1 MAIRSSGALG
11 IREILNDIDGDVS
24 SRADLIG
31 LGVIVGASAGVIGGG
46 DNVIMPGDFY
56 GEDISLT
63 ATTISASPT
72 SHAFSNTGGEV
83 TITISSNGIFRLSN
97 VPSWAFV
104 TPTYGASSTTS
115 LIIAAGGNSALGSA
129 ANPSSTIQLLGSSNS
144 VLASITIS
152 QAGNPVTFEW
162 VGGSEVVPFTAGTFS
177 KNVSAAEIFTL
188 GVTSS
193 NTSLATVSIGTA
205 TGTNPKSY
213 PITITHFE
221 NFQSGSD
228 EVCQLTATGTAS
240 AGTITKQISM
250 TQTAYDPIRWLSSS
264 SNLSD
269 DGGTVTASFTGATSV
284 NATSGGHPFTISFYG
299 GTPSWIS
306 SSVTSGTYSP
316 TFKAAAGETAGT
328 TSVVLT
334 FSANTTGATRS
345 TVVLV
350 TDTNSGHI
358 TSLNLTQA
366 AQELSTFDIDSG
378 ESDPHILNLPAKA
391 DLSVGTFTLQ
401 LTANTG
407 YNNDWNIVGYESGTD
422 KNTTGTPPR
431 NYDTSELQHQIS
443 TDSTWTAITT
453 ALTGN
458 GNATINVR
466 NPDGYW
472 SDFDDAME
480 YPYYRFKS
488 ASYPSDYTQTVTIK
502 QPKPPIDFDLT
513 LDADASQYLN
523 ALAGNG
529 DTELVVYCNSN
540 SIGLNVYGVNSTG
553 LTIGA
558 TIALAGNTAN
568 NLFTTTTSYASSNW
582 ITHPN
587 STQTN
592 AGRPY
597 SMTFTITN
605 NNTSTSSIT
614 SQQWVNLYVK
624 GTTQSQSEGQ
634 TSGGYSKIFIEQSS
648 SGGGGTPPGGPSG
661 PPGTPPPGGVGGE
674 E

>member
-162 VGGSEVVPFTAGTFS
+162 VGGSEVRPFTAGTFS

-188 GVTSS
+188 VVTSS

-240 AGTITKQISM
+240 AGTITKQITM
-250 TQTAYDPIRWLSSS
+250 TQTAYDPIRWQSSS

-316 TFKAAAGETAGT
+316 TFKSAAGETAGT

-391 DLSVGTFTLQ
+391 DISFGTYTLQ
-401 LTANTG
+401 VTANSG
-407 YNNDWNIVGYESGTD
+407 FSNDWEIQGT
-422 KNTTGTPPR
+422 TTGTGT
-431 NYDTSELQHQIS
+431 NYDTSHLEHRK
-443 TDSTWTAITT
+443 TGDSTWTAITT
-453 ALTGN
+453 TLTGN
-458 GNATINVR
+458 GDETIEIR
-466 NPDGYW
+466 NPNGYW
-472 SDFDDAME
+472 SDFANNMV
-480 YPYYRFKS
+480 YPYYRFRS
-488 ASYPSDYTQTVTIK
+488 NSYPTDYSQTVTIK
-502 QPKPPIDFDLT
+502 QPKPPIDFDLV
-513 LDADASQYLN
+513 LDADASQYSN

-558 TIALAGNTAN
+558 TIALAGNTATD
-568 NLFTTTTSYASSNW
+568 LFTTTTSYASSNW
-582 ITHPN
+582 STHPN

-624 GTTQSQSEGQ
+624 GTSQSQSEGQ
-634 TSGGYSKIFIEQSS
+634 TSGGYSKIFIEQAS

-661 PPGTPPPGGVGGE
+661 PPGTPPPSGVGGE

>member
-97 VPSWAFV
+97 VPNWAFV

-162 VGGSEVVPFTAGTFS
+162 VGGSEVRPFTAGTFS

-188 GVTSS
+188 VVTSS

-240 AGTITKQISM
+240 AGTITKQITM
-250 TQTAYDPIRWLSSS
+250 TQTAYDPIRWQSSS

-316 TFKAAAGETAGT
+316 TFKSAAGETAGT

-391 DLSVGTFTLQ
+391 DISFGTFTLQ

-407 YNNDWNIVGYESGTD
+407 YNNDWEIQGT
-422 KNTTGTPPR
+422 TTGTGT
-431 NYDTSELQHQIS
+431 NYDTSHLEHRK
-443 TDSTWTAITT
+443 TGDSTWTAITT
-453 ALTGN
+453 TLTGN
-458 GNATINVR
+458 GDETIEIR
-466 NPDGYW
+466 NPNGYW
-472 SDFDDAME
+472 SDFANNMV
-480 YPYYRFKS
+480 YPYYRFRS
-488 ASYPSDYTQTVTIK
+488 NSYPTDYSQTVTIK
-502 QPKPPIDFDLT
+502 QPKPPIDFDLV
-513 LDADASQYLN
+513 LDADASQYSN

-558 TIALAGNTAN
+558 TIALAGNTATD
-568 NLFTTTTSYASSNW
+568 LFTTTTSYASSNW
-582 ITHPN
+582 STHPN

-624 GTTQSQSEGQ
+624 GTSQSQSEGQ
-634 TSGGYSKIFIEQSS
+634 TSGGYSKIFIEHQ
-648 SGGGGTPPGGPSG
+648 
-661 PPGTPPPGGVGGE
+661 VVE
-674 E
+674 VEHHLVDHQDLLEHHHQAE

>member
-11 IREILNDIDGDVS
+11 IREILNDIDGDIS

-31 LGVIVGASAGVIGGG
+31 LGLIVGATAGVIGGG

-56 GEDISLT
+56 GEDIQLT
-63 ATTISASPT
+63 ATTISANPT

-104 TPTYGASSTTS
+104 TPTYGSSSTTS
-115 LIIAAGGNSALGSA
+115 LIIAAGGNSALGAS
-129 ANPSSTIQLLGSSNS
+129 ANPSSTIQILGSSNS
-144 VLASITIS
+144 VLASITVS

-162 VGGSEVVPFTAGTFS
+162 VGGSEVVPFSAGTFS
-177 KNVSAAEIFTL
+177 KSVSAASMFTL

-221 NFQSGSD
+221 NFQSDSD

-250 TQTAYDPIRWLSSS
+250 TQTAYDPIRWQSSS

-269 DGGTVTASFTGATSV
+269 DGGTITAAFTGATSV

-306 SSVTSGTYSP
+306 SSVTSGTFSP

-334 FSANTTGATRS
+334 FSANSTGATRS

-350 TDTNSGHI
+350 TDTNSGHE

-378 ESDPHILNLPAKA
+378 ESDPHILNLPEKA
-391 DLSVGTFTLQ
+391 DLSNVGTFALQ

-422 KNTTGTPPR
+422 KNTSGTPPR
-431 NYDTSELQHQIS
+431 NYDTSHLQHQIS
-443 TDSTWTAITT
+443 TDTTWTAI
-453 ALTGN
+453 
-458 GNATINVR
+458 V
-466 NPDGYW
+466 
-472 SDFDDAME
+472 
-480 YPYYRFKS
+480 
-488 ASYPSDYTQTVTIK
+488 TVC
-502 QPKPPIDFDLT
+502 
-513 LDADASQYLN
+513 
-523 ALAGNG
+523 
-529 DTELVVYCNSN
+529 V
-540 SIGLNVYGVNSTG
+540 
-553 LTIGA
+553 
-558 TIALAGNTAN
+558 
-568 NLFTTTTSYASSNW
+568 
-582 ITHPN
+582 
-587 STQTN
+587 
-592 AGRPY
+592 
-597 SMTFTITN
+597 
-605 NNTSTSSIT
+605 
-614 SQQWVNLYVK
+614 
-624 GTTQSQSEGQ
+624 
-634 TSGGYSKIFIEQSS
+634 
-648 SGGGGTPPGGPSG
+648 
-661 PPGTPPPGGVGGE
+661 
-674 E
+674 

>member
-162 VGGSEVVPFTAGTFS
+162 VGGSEVRPFTAGTFS

-188 GVTSS
+188 VVTSS

-240 AGTITKQISM
+240 AGTITKQITM
-250 TQTAYDPIRWLSSS
+250 TQTAYDPIRWQSSS

-316 TFKAAAGETAGT
+316 TFKSAAGETAGT

-345 TVVLV
+345 TVV
-350 TDTNSGHI
+350 
-358 TSLNLTQA
+358 Q
-366 AQELSTFDIDSG
+366 
-378 ESDPHILNLPAKA
+378 
-391 DLSVGTFTLQ
+391 
-401 LTANTG
+401 
-407 YNNDWNIVGYESGTD
+407 
-422 KNTTGTPPR
+422 
-431 NYDTSELQHQIS
+431 
-443 TDSTWTAITT
+443 
-453 ALTGN
+453 
-458 GNATINVR
+458 
-466 NPDGYW
+466 
-472 SDFDDAME
+472 
-480 YPYYRFKS
+480 
-488 ASYPSDYTQTVTIK
+488 
-502 QPKPPIDFDLT
+502 
-513 LDADASQYLN
+513 
-523 ALAGNG
+523 
-529 DTELVVYCNSN
+529 
-540 SIGLNVYGVNSTG
+540 
-553 LTIGA
+553 
-558 TIALAGNTAN
+558 
-568 NLFTTTTSYASSNW
+568 
-582 ITHPN
+582 
-587 STQTN
+587 
-592 AGRPY
+592 
-597 SMTFTITN
+597 
-605 NNTSTSSIT
+605 
-614 SQQWVNLYVK
+614 
-624 GTTQSQSEGQ
+624 
-634 TSGGYSKIFIEQSS
+634 
-648 SGGGGTPPGGPSG
+648 
-661 PPGTPPPGGVGGE
+661 
-674 E
+674 

>member
-188 GVTSS
+188 VVTSS

-240 AGTITKQISM
+240 AGTITKQITM
-250 TQTAYDPIRWLSSS
+250 TQTAYDPIRWQSSS

-316 TFKAAAGETAGT
+316 TFKSAAGETAGT

-391 DLSVGTFTLQ
+391 DISFGTFTLQ

-407 YNNDWNIVGYESGTD
+407 YNNDWEIQGT
-422 KNTTGTPPR
+422 TTGTGT
-431 NYDTSELQHQIS
+431 NYDTSHLEHRK
-443 TDSTWTAITT
+443 TGDSTWTAITT
-453 ALTGN
+453 TLTGN
-458 GNATINVR
+458 GDETIEIR
-466 NPDGYW
+466 NPNGYW
-472 SDFDDAME
+472 SDFANNMV
-480 YPYYRFKS
+480 YPYYRFRS
-488 ASYPSDYTQTVTIK
+488 NSYPTDYSQTVTIK
-502 QPKPPIDFDLT
+502 QPKPPIDFDLV
-513 LDADASQYLN
+513 LDADASQYSN

-558 TIALAGNTAN
+558 TIALAGNTATD
-568 NLFTTTTSYASSNW
+568 LFTTTTSYASSNW
-582 ITHPN
+582 STHPN

-634 TSGGYSKIFIEQSS
+634 TSGGYSKIFIEQAS

-661 PPGTPPPGGVGGE
+661 PPGTPPPSGVGGE

>member
-97 VPSWAFV
+97 VPNWAFV

-162 VGGSEVVPFTAGTFS
+162 VGGSEVRPFTAGTFS

-188 GVTSS
+188 VVTSS

-240 AGTITKQISM
+240 AGTITKQITM
-250 TQTAYDPIRWLSSS
+250 TQTAYDPIRWQSSS

-316 TFKAAAGETAGT
+316 TFKSAAGETAGT

-391 DLSVGTFTLQ
+391 DISFGTFTLQ

-407 YNNDWNIVGYESGTD
+407 YNNDWEIQGT
-422 KNTTGTPPR
+422 TTGTGT
-431 NYDTSELQHQIS
+431 NYDTSHLEHRK
-443 TDSTWTAITT
+443 TGDSTWTAITT
-453 ALTGN
+453 TLTGN
-458 GNATINVR
+458 GDETIEIR
-466 NPDGYW
+466 NPNGYW
-472 SDFDDAME
+472 SDFANNMV
-480 YPYYRFKS
+480 YPYYRFRS
-488 ASYPSDYTQTVTIK
+488 NSYPTDYSQTVTIK
-502 QPKPPIDFDLT
+502 QPKPPIDFDLV
-513 LDADASQYLN
+513 LDADASQYSN

-558 TIALAGNTAN
+558 TIALAGNTATD
-568 NLFTTTTSYASSNW
+568 LFTTTTSYASSNW
-582 ITHPN
+582 STHPN

-624 GTTQSQSEGQ
+624 GTSQSQSEGQ
-634 TSGGYSKIFIEQSS
+634 TSGGYSKIFIEQAS

-661 PPGTPPPGGVGGE
+661 PPGTPPPSGVGGE

>member
-11 IREILNDIDGDVS
+11 IREILNDIDGDIS

-72 SHAFSNTGGEV
+72 SHAFSNTGGDV

-115 LIIAAGGNSALGSA
+115 LIIAAGGNSALGASA
-129 ANPSSTIQLLGSSNS
+129 NASSTIQLLGSSNA

-162 VGGSEVVPFTAGTFS
+162 VGGSEVVSFSAGTFS
-177 KNVSAAEIFTL
+177 KSVTAASIFTL

-221 NFQSGSD
+221 NFNSGSD

-240 AGTITKQISM
+240 AGTIQKQISM
-250 TQTAYDPIRWLSSS
+250 TQTAYDPIRWLASSS
-264 SNLSD
+264 TLSD
-269 DGGTVTASFTGATSV
+269 DGGTLTAAFTGATSV
-284 NATSGGHPFTISFYG
+284 NASGGGHPFTISFYG

-316 TFKAAAGETAGT
+316 NFKAAAGETAGT
-328 TSVVLT
+328 ISVVLT
-334 FSANTTGATRS
+334 FSANSTGATRS
-345 TVVLV
+345 AVIIV
-350 TDTNSGHI
+350 TDTNSSHE
-358 TSLNLTQA
+358 TSLNVTQP

-378 ESDPHILNLPAKA
+378 ETDPHILNLPAKA

-401 LTANTG
+401 VTANTG
-407 YNNDWNIVGYESGTD
+407 FTNDWNIVGYESGTA
-422 KNTTGTPPR
+422 KNTSGTPPR
-431 NYDTSELQHQIS
+431 NYDTDALEHQIS
-443 TDSTWTAITT
+443 TDSTWTPITT

-472 SDFDDAME
+472 SDFADAMQ

-502 QPKPPIDFDLT
+502 QPKPPIDFDLV
-513 LDADASQYLN
+513 LDPDASQHSN
-523 ALAGNG
+523 ALVGLA
-529 DTELVVYCNSN
+529 DTELIVYCNSN
-540 SIGLNVYGVNSTG
+540 SIGLNVYAVNSAG
-553 LTIGA
+553 IAVSA
-558 TIALAGNTAN
+558 TIRILGTTATS
-568 NLFTTTTSYASSNW
+568 LFTTTTSYASSNW
-582 ITHPN
+582 STHPN

-597 SMTFTITN
+597 SMTFTIEN
-605 NNTSTSSIT
+605 SNTSTQSIT
-614 SQQWVNLYVK
+614 NQQWMNLYVK
-624 GTTQSQSEGQ
+624 GTAQTQSEGQ
-634 TSGGYSKIFIEQSS
+634 TSGGYSKIFIEQQSV
-648 SGGGGTPPGGPSG
+648 GGGGTPT
-661 PPGTPPPGGVGGE
+661 PPGPASPPGGVGGGGMT
-674 E
+674 

>member
-162 VGGSEVVPFTAGTFS
+162 VGGSEVRPFTAGTFS

-188 GVTSS
+188 VVTSS

-240 AGTITKQISM
+240 AGTITKQITM
-250 TQTAYDPIRWLSSS
+250 TQTAYDPIRWQSSS

-316 TFKAAAGETAGT
+316 TFKSAAGETAGT

-391 DLSVGTFTLQ
+391 DISFGTFTLQ

-407 YNNDWNIVGYESGTD
+407 YNNDWEIQGT
-422 KNTTGTPPR
+422 TTGTGT
-431 NYDTSELQHQIS
+431 NYDTSHLEHRK
-443 TDSTWTAITT
+443 TGDSTWTAITT
-453 ALTGN
+453 TLTGN
-458 GNATINVR
+458 GDETIEIR
-466 NPDGYW
+466 NPNGYW
-472 SDFDDAME
+472 SDFANNMV
-480 YPYYRFKS
+480 YPYYRFRS
-488 ASYPSDYTQTVTIK
+488 NSYPTDYSQTVTIK
-502 QPKPPIDFDLT
+502 QPKPPIDFDLV
-513 LDADASQYLN
+513 LDADASQYSN

-558 TIALAGNTAN
+558 TIALAGNTATD
-568 NLFTTTTSYASSNW
+568 LFTTTTSYASSNW
-582 ITHPN
+582 STHPN

-624 GTTQSQSEGQ
+624 GTSQSQSEGQ
-634 TSGGYSKIFIEQSS
+634 TSGGYSKIFIEQAS

-661 PPGTPPPGGVGGE
+661 PPGTPPPSGVGGE